1 MKAEE
6 LCNHPCATEN
16 RHPFSELQFLV
27 QSVCNFQGAVKYSM
41 KKKMF

>member
-16 RHPFSELQFLV
+16 RPFSEFQFLV
-27 QSVCNFQGAVKYSM
+27 QSVCNFQGAVKFSI
-41 KKKMF
+41 K